1 MYHLE
6 IDKSSA
12 RPIYLQIKDQLLAAI
27 DQGQFQPG
35 QKIPS
40 ARHLSEQ
47 VGVSRLTVLQALREL
62 VRLRRLFTVTG
73 KGTFVGRVEKLEPNI
88 RTVWG
93 FTDTFHNQ
101 GYRTGAQLV
110 RFDVINADSAAA
122 QALQVPEKTPLYR
135 MTRKRLL
142 NDQPVG
148 IETSHLVQAEFP
160 GLESFNWNKES
171 LYTILRERYGKEP
184 VCGVNYVEA
193 AAADETIARLLSIPK
208 NTPVLATERITC
220 VSDLHPIELV
230 RAVYRAD
237 RMRLK
242 VEMTPESPNNMLTFR
257 ADQK

>member
-6 IDKSSA
+6 IDKNSA

-40 ARHLSEQ
+40 ARYLSEQ
-47 VGVSRLTVLQALREL
+47 IGVSRLTVLQALREL
-62 VRLRRLFTVTG
+62 TRLRRLFTVTG
-73 KGTFVGRVEKLEPNI
+73 KGTFVGRVEKLEPDI

-101 GYRTGAQLV
+101 GYKTGSQLIH
-110 RFDVINADSAAA
+110 FDVIFADSATAMSLA
-122 QALQVPEKTPLYR
+122 VPEKTTLYR
-135 MTRKRLL
+135 IMRKRLL

-148 IETSHLVQAEFP
+148 IESTHLVQAEFP

-171 LYTILRERYGKEP
+171 LYTVMREHYGKEP

-220 VSDLHPIELV
+220 LSDLHPIEFV

-242 VEMTPESPNNMLTFR
+242 VEMSPENPTNILNSKM
-257 ADQK
+257 DQD